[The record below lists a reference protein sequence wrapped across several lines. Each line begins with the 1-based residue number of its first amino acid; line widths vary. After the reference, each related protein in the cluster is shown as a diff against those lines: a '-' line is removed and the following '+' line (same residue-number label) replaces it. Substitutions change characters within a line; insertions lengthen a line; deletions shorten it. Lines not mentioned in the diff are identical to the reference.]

1 MPSAFGHEAGRRA
14 LEDTVRL
21 SRAWGIRALTAF
33 AFSHENWS
41 RPKVHRSTWLW
52 RGARLSTPSGLH
64 SVLDFDCFSNL
75 QLEVDFLMGLF
86 ERVINDSVAEFL
98 R

>member
-1 MPSAFGHEAGRRA
+1 VSGLAARAFV
-14 LEDTVRL
+14 D
-21 SRAWGIRALTAF
+21 S
-33 AFSHENWS
+33 
-41 RPKVHRSTWLW
+41 
-52 RGARLSTPSGLH
+52 SGLH
-64 SVLDFDCFSNL
+64 SELDFDCSCNL